1 MYNHEFNNIFVFWGD
16 SMKKN
21 NNYKVVIKQSIIAL
35 FLLVNLSL
43 VQAHDGAKIAVV
55 DLERVVILSPQGK
68 ALQSKLEKFQEDV
81 RNEAESMNK
90 ISQDIRRK
98 VQEGANSLS
107 EDKLAE
113 LQRQFEDQ
121 SIKIR
126 RFTDEKQ
133 REGQKMQQQG
143 LKDIEKELEPVMK
156 QIQTQHG
163 FDLILNNTPGIVVM
177 TSEKVDITQ
186 LVIGTLKQN
195 N

>member
-1 MYNHEFNNIFVFWGD
+1 MSSIVFFVFRGD
-16 SMKKN
+16 SMKN
-21 NNYKVVIKQSIIAL
+21 NNNNNNFGVKQSIIVL
-35 FLLVNLSL
+35 FLLINLSL
-43 VQAHDGAKIAVV
+43 AQAHDGAKIAVV

-186 LVIGTLKQN
+186 LVIETLQQN

>member
-1 MYNHEFNNIFVFWGD
+1 MGGR
-16 SMKKN
+16 S
-21 NNYKVVIKQSIIAL
+21 
-35 FLLVNLSL
+35 LSL
-43 VQAHDGAKIAVV
+43 AQAHDGAKIAVV

-81 RNEAESMNK
+81 RNEAEGMNK
-90 ISQDIRRK
+90 IAQDIRRK

-143 LKDIEKELEPVMK
+143 LKDIEKE
-156 QIQTQHG
+156 
-163 FDLILNNTPGIVVM
+163 
-177 TSEKVDITQ
+177 
-186 LVIGTLKQN
+186 
-195 N
+195 